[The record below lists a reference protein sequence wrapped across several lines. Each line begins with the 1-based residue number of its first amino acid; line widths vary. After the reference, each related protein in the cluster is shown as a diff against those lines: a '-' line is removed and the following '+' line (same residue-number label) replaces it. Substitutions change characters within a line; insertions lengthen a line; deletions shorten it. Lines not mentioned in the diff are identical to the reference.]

1 MGYGPVRK
9 ENDEDMSEV
18 MGLKA
23 KLGLDVFKESPA
35 FHIKIKAG
43 QEKDS
48 RLKKAILVCPAGLY
62 SENEQG
68 EVIISVDG
76 CLECGT
82 CLIAC
87 GEELLDWDYPQ
98 GGSGVQFRFG

>member
-1 MGYGPVRK
+1 MN
-9 ENDEDMSEV
+9 ET

-23 KLGLDVFKESPA
+23 KLGLDVFKESKEP
-35 FHIKIKAG
+35 HIKIKPGCEA
-43 QEKDS
+43 DP
-48 RLKKAILVCPAGLY
+48 RLKKAVLVCPAGLY
-62 SENEQG
+62 SENQG
-68 EVIISVDG
+68 KVELTIDG

-87 GEELLDWDYPQ
+87 GSAVLEWNYPA